1 MKEVL
6 PDSKRLSSASTAR
19 TYPVGA
25 EKLAR
30 TVEEAVEELP
40 GWTLVGS
47 SETEVRA
54 LRKSRFPGLTRE
66 VMVRLTTESRRRTHE
81 HPSRVPDRL
90 SHRAVGIW
98 PEQAERRR
106 ADSRD
111 RPEINKLRTSVR
123 GSVLCRSPQSGPL
136 RRLL

>member
-66 VMVRLTTESRRRTHE
+66 VMVRLTPSPAGAHTNTRAEFRTASRIGLWESGQNRRNVDE
-81 HPSRVPDRL
+81 LIAEIDR
-90 SHRAVGIW
+90 
-98 PEQAERRR
+98 
-106 ADSRD
+106 
-111 RPEINKLRTSVR
+111 KLTS
-123 GSVLCRSPQSGPL
+123 
-136 RRLL
+136 